1 MIVDPVEAQIQ
12 QARDQAAALNNPA
25 ASGSSTF
32 GAPRTRIQPAGSV
45 SVIAGGLNRA
55 DMGSRGTSPTCA
67 VAFAASASSGSQA
80 TYAQAHHLD
89 PDVVSCNGLKDG
101 SCHKTS
107 EGKAQHAYSPPEY
120 MCPCR

>member
-1 MIVDPVEAQIQ
+1 MVMDPKVAQ
-12 QARDQAAALNNPA
+12 QARDRAALNNTA
-25 ASGSSTF
+25 ASGGSTF
-32 GAPRTRIQPAGSV
+32 GAPCTRIQPAGSV

-67 VAFAASASSGSQA
+67 VAFAASASSGAQA

-101 SCHKTS
+101 SCYKTS